1 MKHVFIVN
9 PTSGKGNYKVLVD
22 WVENNLEKDAYD
34 LVYTN
39 YVGHAKDIAESY
51 GPDVILYAVGGDGTA
66 HEVLNGMDQNATLSI
81 IPTGTGN
88 DFYKMIGNKKD
99 LVSIIEKT
107 VLHGVTRKIDVGKV
121 NGNLFLNSTSIGV
134 DADVNLRANK
144 MRMKYIPRQFVYLI
158 SALREVFS
166 IKTYNIEI
174 KENGTV
180 KKNPIALLS
189 VMNGMFYGNGFK
201 SAPEA
206 KIDDGLLD
214 LCLVSPVTTRR
225 AFVLLPK
232 YNQGKHLKLKE
243 VTYRKI
249 DKLEIMSEQPLV
261 VACDGEIFE
270 TNHLQI
276 EVVKDYL
283 NLRIP
288 A

>member
-22 WVENNLEKDAYD
+22 WVENNLDKDSYE

-88 DFYKMIGNKKD
+88 DFYKMIGDKND
-99 LVSIIEKT
+99 LVSMIEKT
-107 VLHGVTRKIDVGKV
+107 ALHGITRKVDVGKV
-121 NGNLFLNSTSIGV
+121 NGNLFLNCTNIGV

-144 MRMKYIPRQFVYLI
+144 MRMKYIPREFVYLI
-158 SALREVFS
+158 SALREVFT
-166 IKTYNIEI
+166 IKPYDIEI
-174 KENGTV
+174 KENGEF
-180 KKNPIALLS
+180 KKNPIALMS

-214 LCLVSPVTTRR
+214 LCLVDPVTTSR

-243 VTYRKI
+243 VTYKKI
-249 DKLEIMSEQPLV
+249 EKLEIMSEQPLV

-276 EVVKDYL
+276 EVVKHYL
-283 NLRIP
+283 NLRTP
-288 A
+288 S